1 MTEER
6 FWLLFSARLSGEA
19 TPEELAELEVF
30 LQENPDAHLRTG
42 MIENIWSVNPPLSE
56 DYKEAAFN
64 KHLQRMSNHFSEPV
78 LQYESEASEEPV
90 IEKKPRRGIYRVI
103 GWVSAVA
110 AACVLGWY
118 AYCYFPFASEDVN
131 TAQAQNTVSTKKG
144 SKSKIQLPDGTQV
157 WLNADSKITYNENF
171 QDKLREVQLSG
182 EAFFDVVR
190 DESRPFIIHTNV
202 IDVKVLGTAFN
213 VRSYADEKNTE
224 TSLIRGSVEI
234 TLRNN
239 PDKKIILKPNDK
251 LIVDNTEA
259 KAETASADIAPDK
272 HRSNRSSLLTLRK
285 VSFKENESGALETLW
300 VKNKLAFDKEPMEDI
315 ALKIE
320 RWYDVKVIMPDD
332 RIRKTEYSGIFE
344 NENLEQLMEALQLTG
359 NFHYRINK
367 KEVTIWP

>member
-6 FWLLFSARLSGEA
+6 FWLLFSAKLSGEA
-19 TPEELAELEVF
+19 TPGELEELEAY
-30 LQENPDAHLRTG
+30 LQENPDADLRAG
-42 MIENIWSVNPPLSE
+42 MVENIWSVNPAFPE

-78 LQYESEASEEPV
+78 LQYESEITEEPV
-90 IEKKPRRGIYRVI
+90 AEKKSRRTIYRVI
-103 GWVSAVA
+103 GWVSVAA

-118 AYCYFPFASEDVN
+118 AYCYFPLFTGSAN
-131 TAQAQNTVSTKKG
+131 TALAQNTVSTKRG

-182 EAFFDVVR
+182 EAFFDVVH
-190 DESRPFIIHTNV
+190 DKNRPFIIHTNV

-234 TLRNN
+234 TLHNS
-239 PDKKIILKPNDK
+239 DKKIVLKPNDK
-251 LIVDNTEA
+251 LIVDNMEA
-259 KAETASADIAPDK
+259 KAEMASADILQKQKNNHPA
-272 HRSNRSSLLTLRK
+272 LLTLGK
-285 VSFKENESGALETLW
+285 VNFKENESSALETLW
-300 VKNKLAFDKEPMEDI
+300 VKNTLAFDKESLEEI

-320 RWYDVKVIMPDD
+320 RWYDVKVIIPDD

-344 NENLEQLMEALQLTG
+344 NEGLDEVMEALQLSG
-359 NFHYRINK
+359 NFHYNISK

>member
-6 FWLLFSARLSGEA
+6 FWLLFTARLSGEA
-19 TPEELAELEVF
+19 TLEELAELEIY
-30 LQENPDAHLRTG
+30 LQENPDMHLRAER
-42 MIENIWSVNPPLSE
+42 IENIWSVNPPLSE

-64 KHLQRMSNHFSEPV
+64 KHLQRMSNHFSDPV
-78 LQYESEASEEPV
+78 LQYESEMPEEPV
-90 IEKKPRRGIYRVI
+90 IEKKPRKIIYRVI
-103 GWVSAVA
+103 GWASVA
-110 AACVLGWY
+110 AAACILGYY
-118 AYCYFPFASEDVN
+118 AYCYFPLFTGNAN
-131 TAQAQNTVSTKKG
+131 TALAQNTVSTKRG

-171 QDKLREVQLSG
+171 QNKVREVQLSG

-190 DESRPFIIHTNV
+190 DENRPFIIHTNV

-251 LIVDNTEA
+251 LIVDNMEA
-259 KAETASADIAPDK
+259 REETTSADIVNK
-272 HRSNRSSLLTLRK
+272 QRSNHPALLTLGK
-285 VSFKENESGALETLW
+285 VNFKEKERSALETLW
-300 VKNKLAFDKEPMEDI
+300 VKNTLAFDKESLEEI
-315 ALKIE
+315 ALKLE
-320 RWYDVKVIMPDD
+320 RWYDVKVIIPDD
-332 RIRKTEYSGIFE
+332 RIGKTEYSGIFE
-344 NENLEQLMEALQLTG
+344 NEDLDQVMEALQLSG
-359 NFHYRINK
+359 NFHYNINK